1 MAVSHTAIP
10 HTAGIV
16 LITGGSRGIGAACAR
31 LAAAEGHDVAI
42 NYRSGSEDAEQL
54 AASIIAA
61 TGRRVITVA
70 GDMAQEDDILRLF
83 AVVKRELGPVTHL
96 VNNAGITGR
105 SGRLDSTDA
114 AVISDCIALNVTGA
128 MLVAREAVR
137 MMSTRHGGAGGS
149 IVNISSVAARIGS
162 PGEYVWYAASKGA
175 IDAFTLGLAKEVALE
190 GIRVNA
196 VSPGMVLTDIHERS
210 TGDVGRIERIRPN
223 IPMQR
228 IGLPDEIART
238 VLFLLSEASSYT
250 TGAIIDI
257 SGGR

>member
-1 MAVSHTAIP
+1 MPAIQKP
-10 HTAGIV
+10 PVV

-31 LAAAEGHDVAI
+31 LAAEQGCDVAV
-42 NYRSGSEDAEQL
+42 NYRSGAAEAEAL
-54 AASIIAA
+54 AASIRAS
-61 TGRRVITVA
+61 TGRRAIAVA
-70 GDMAQEDDILRLF
+70 GDMAEEDDIVQLF
-83 AVVKRELGPVTHL
+83 DLVTRELGPITRV

-105 SGRLDSTDA
+105 SGRLDDTDA
-114 AVISDCIALNVTGA
+114 AVIKDCIALNVTGA
-128 MLVAREAVR
+128 ILVAREAVR
-137 MMSTRHGGAGGS
+137 RMSTRAGGGGGS

-175 IDAFTLGLAKEVALE
+175 IDAFTLGLAKEVAMD

-210 TGDVGRIERIRPN
+210 TGDVGRIERIRPH

-238 VLFLLSEASSYT
+238 VLFLLSDASSYT
-250 TGAIIDI
+250 SGAIVDV
-257 SGGR
+257 SGAR

>member
-1 MAVSHTAIP
+1 MAATNK
-10 HTAGIV
+10 AGIV
-16 LITGGSRGIGAACAR
+16 LVTGGSRGIGAACAR

-42 NYRSGSEDAEQL
+42 NYHSGTEDAQQL
-54 AASIIAA
+54 AASIIAS
-61 TGRRVITVA
+61 TGRRVIKVQ
-70 GDMAQEDDILRLF
+70 GDMAREEDIIRLF
-83 AVVKRELGPVTHL
+83 GVVKRDLGPVTHL

-105 SGRLDSTDA
+105 SGRLDSTEA
-114 AVISDCIALNVTGA
+114 SVISECIALNVTGA

-238 VLFLLSEASSYT
+238 VVFLLSEASSYT